1 MGTKKKCSG
10 GKSPMLVPVTMS
22 VHELLEML
30 GATRPIIVVDH
41 DGQLQGVINQPITK
55 REVQLRPP
63 APHKYVKDEIAIC
76 EVIQRCELIPGVI
89 RQKLIAAIID
99 LANSPISR
107 VKFSLRIGE
116 RNINNAFQWTF
127 NPFGAYGPEIW
138 AAVSSSLHGGP
149 WRGHYD
155 AWILNYRKSA

>member
-55 REVQLRPP
+55 REVRRPP
-63 APHKYVKDEIAIC
+63 SPHKYVKDEIAIC
-76 EVIQRCELIPGVI
+76 RSIQDCELIPGVI

-99 LANSPISR
+99 LANNPVNR
-107 VKFSLRIGE
+107 MKFNLLIGE
-116 RNINNAFQWTF
+116 RSINSAFMWTF
-127 NPFGAYGPEIW
+127 NPFGAYGPETW
-138 AAVSSSLHGGP
+138 AAVSSSLNGGP

-155 AWILNYRKSA
+155 AWILRYRKPA